1 MTMPATPRFGS
12 VNPAWFAVAVR
23 ALMHLARAREMCPSG
38 ELAGSIGS
46 HAVFL
51 RRILAPMVRAGFVEA
66 REGRVGGYRLARPPA
81 EISLADVYRALLSG
95 PYEDTIPLES
105 LRGSA
110 IPPALYTIF
119 TQVVAEVDAA
129 VLDVLARHTLAE
141 LVAAMD
147 ASPSTG
153 AGTW

>member
-1 MTMPATPRFGS
+1 MSIPATPRFGS
-12 VNPAWFAVAVR
+12 VNPAWFAIAVK
-23 ALMHLARAREMCPSG
+23 ALMQLAHARDMCPSG

-66 REGRVGGYRLARPPA
+66 REGRVGGYRLARSPA
-81 EISLADVYRALLSG
+81 EISLADVYRALLSS
-95 PYEDTIPLES
+95 PYEDAIPLEAA
-105 LRGSA
+105 RGPA
-110 IPPALYTIF
+110 IPPAPSGIF

-129 VLDVLARHTLAE
+129 VLEVLARHPLAE

-147 ASPSTG
+147 ATPPNCT
-153 AGTW
+153 

>member
-1 MTMPATPRFGS
+1 MTIPATPRFGS

-23 ALMHLARAREMCPSG
+23 ALLALAHADDTCPSG

-81 EISLADVYRALLSG
+81 EITLADVQRALLSG
-95 PYEDTIPLES
+95 VYDDAIPLEAS
-105 LRGSA
+105 RGPA
-110 IPPALYTIF
+110 IPPALR
-119 TQVVAEVDAA
+119 QVFAGIAAEADAA
-129 VLDVLARHTLAE
+129 VQVVLARHTLSE
-141 LVAAMD
+141 LLAALES
-147 ASPSTG
+147 A
-153 AGTW
+153 